1 MSLDGLVFLGLLVV
15 LAVLAIPVGVIVL
28 FVRMAELRDRVG
40 RLERALAVMRRD
52 VPQGTTAPVAATLSD
67 PPAMAETGVTE
78 DVEVSPP
85 QTEALAISPD
95 LQVAD
100 PDPDPA
106 APPTEMP
113 PLPPPSPSQD
123 KPIVFRPDR
132 VAALSAWVKV
142 NWIYLVSAASL
153 ALAGIFFVQYGME
166 RGLLP
171 PGLRVLMAIGFGM
184 ALIAGGEWV
193 RRRHGDEGDT
203 TTRHLPSVFSGAGLV
218 SIFGATIAARH
229 LYGLIGPEM
238 AFAGHVATAVLALVL
253 GWFHGPLLIAVGLI
267 GAAVAPFIVA
277 GGSAAAPWLYGYFGV
292 VTALGLGVDAIRRW
306 AWVSVLALVLGYG
319 GSFLSFAGGAGASGW
334 AATMIVLALMAVAI
348 PVLSLWPRHDG
359 PSTLQTVLQQSG
371 GVWPVFPVRLAL
383 GAALV
388 SSVGLLLTEGTT
400 DVPLLVPVALAALA
414 LACLLWAEKAPGLT
428 DLSLPPAVCFVAW
441 VALQGAQHGDVFRA
455 FVAQAIALRPP
466 ETAAPL
472 TVTLLVALAL
482 AISVAA
488 GLRAMRREGPV
499 AEALFGLMAV
509 LVAPLTIGALE
520 LLWVPAPVIGTAV
533 WSAHVLAMAGL
544 ATLLATRFAAV
555 DAPLMRRAAHAV
567 LAALSLIAL
576 ALFLLTTATALTLAL
591 AVLLVVAA
599 GLDRR
604 FDLPEMGLF
613 QQVGVA
619 VISYRLLID
628 PGLDF
633 ALDGP
638 VGAVILAFAGSIGAL
653 VAARWMIGGRSRA
666 MTAAVLESAGA
677 SLAAVFANVLLTRWL
692 IPEVQSGNVPSFWQA
707 TLTALPWLVLMLAQL
722 YRAEA
727 GPTLRRVRL
736 ALAGVAG
743 VLAAGAMLVAVLP
756 MNPLLSEYREDAA
769 RLVSGPPLI
778 DTLFM
783 AYAVPG
789 LMLLLAR
796 GRMPGLAPLLRLGF
810 LVIGAGLVALYAAL
824 EIRRWWQGDWLG
836 LSGGVSQAELY
847 TYTLALM
854 LLGAA
859 LLFRAIQLRSDTRRR
874 LAMAVI
880 LLVVAKVFLI
890 DAAGLTG
897 LTRVFSFL
905 GLGLSLAGLAWLNR
919 WVGKASARPQ

>member
-40 RLERALAVMRRD
+40 RLERDLAVVRRD
-52 VPQGTTAPVAATLSD
+52 APQGTIAPVAATLSD

-78 DVEVSPP
+78 DFGVPP
-85 QTEALAISPD
+85 PKTEALATSPD
-95 LQVAD
+95 PQVAD
-100 PDPDPA
+100 PDP

-171 PGLRVLMAIGFGM
+171 PGLRVLTAIGFGM

-359 PSTLQTVLQQSG
+359 PSTLQTALQQSG
-371 GVWPVFPVRLAL
+371 GVWPVFPVRLAQ
-383 GAALV
+383 GGALV
-388 SSVGLLLTEGTT
+388 SSVGLLLTEGTA

-796 GRMPGLAPLLRLGF
+796 GRLPGLAPLLRLGF

>member
-1 MSLDGLVFLGLLVV
+1 MDGLVFLGLLVV

-28 FVRMAELRDRVG
+28 FVRTAELRDRVG
-40 RLERALAVMRRD
+40 RLERDLAVMRRD
-52 VPQGTTAPVAATLSD
+52 VPQGITTPVAVALSD
-67 PPAMAETGVTE
+67 MPAVAETGATE
-78 DVEVSPP
+78 DFGVSPP
-85 QTEALAISPD
+85 RTEALATSPD
-95 LQVAD
+95 PQVAD
-100 PDPDPA
+100 PNPT
-106 APPTEMP
+106 APPAEVP
-113 PLPPPSPSQD
+113 PLPLPSPSQD

-253 GWFHGPLLIAVGLI
+253 GWFYGPLLIAVGLI
-267 GAAVAPFIVA
+267 GATVAPFIVA

-292 VTALGLGVDAIRRW
+292 VTALGLGVDTIRRW

-334 AATMIVLALMAVAI
+334 AATMVVLALMAVAI

-371 GVWPVFPVRLAL
+371 GVWPVFPARLAL

-388 SSVGLLLTEGTT
+388 SSVGLLLTEGTA
-400 DVPLLVPVALAALA
+400 DVPLLVPVALAMLA
-414 LACLLWAEKAPGLT
+414 LACLLWVEKAPGLA
-428 DLSLPPAVCFVAW
+428 DLSLPPAIGFLAW
-441 VALQGAQHGDVFRA
+441 VTLQGVQYGDVLAA
-455 FVAQAIALRPP
+455 FDAQAIALRPP

-472 TVTLLVALAL
+472 TVSIIVALAF
-482 AISVAA
+482 AISAA
-488 GLRAMRREGPV
+488 AALRAMRREGPV
-499 AEALFGLMAV
+499 TDAMFGLMAV

-520 LLWVPAPVIGTAV
+520 LLWVPAPVIGTAI

-544 ATLLATRFAAV
+544 ATLLATRFATV
-555 DAPLMRRAAHAV
+555 DAPVMRRAAHAV
-567 LAALSLIAL
+567 LASLSLIAL
-576 ALFLLTTATALTLAL
+576 ALILLTTATALTLAL

-628 PGLDF
+628 PGLEF
-633 ALDGP
+633 AMEGP

-666 MTAAVLESAGA
+666 ITAAVLESAGA
-677 SLAAVFANVLLTRWL
+677 GLVAVFANVLLTRWL
-692 IPEVQSGNVPSFWQA
+692 IPEVQSGGVPSFWQA
-707 TLTALPWLVLMLAQL
+707 TLTAMPWLVLMLAQL
-722 YRAEA
+722 YRAGA
-727 GPTLRRVRL
+727 GPTLRRVRY

-756 MNPLLSEYREDAA
+756 MNPLLSEFPDDTA
-769 RLVSGPPLI
+769 RLVSGPPVI

-796 GRMPGLAPLLRLGF
+796 GRMPGLAAWLRTVF
-810 LVIGAGLVALYAAL
+810 LVIGAGLVALYAGL

-836 LSGGVSQAELY
+836 LNGGVSQAELY

-854 LLGAA
+854 VLGAA

-919 WVGKASARPQ
+919 WVGKASARPE